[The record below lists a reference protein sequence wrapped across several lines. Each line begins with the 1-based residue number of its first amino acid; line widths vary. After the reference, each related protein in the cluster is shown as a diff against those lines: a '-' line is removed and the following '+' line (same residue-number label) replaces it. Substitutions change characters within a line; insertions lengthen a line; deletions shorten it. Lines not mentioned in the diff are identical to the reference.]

1 VNFRRGRK
9 REEPEI
15 NLIPLID
22 VLLVI
27 LIFLMVT
34 TTYNRYA
41 QLGVQLPTATT
52 ALSQSQAEETVEVT
66 ITRDGAIQLAGKS
79 YSGENQAELVA
90 AFSQMLAQHPRIAV
104 QLAADAAA
112 AHGRV
117 VLVLDAARQAGITR
131 LGIYTQ
137 AGALRP

>member
-1 VNFRRGRK
+1 MNFRRGK
-9 REEPEI
+9 TREEPEI

-41 QLGVQLPTATT
+41 QLGVQLPTAST
-52 ALSQSQAEETVEVT
+52 ATSRAPTADTIEVT
-66 ITRDGAIQLAGKS
+66 VSREGVITLAGKS
-79 YSGENQAELVA
+79 FSGNDQAQLVE
-90 AFSQMLAQHPRIAV
+90 AFKQLSQNHPQAQV
-104 QLAADAAA
+104 ELAADSAA

-117 VLVLDAARQAGITR
+117 VFVLDAARQAGLTH

-137 AGALRP
+137 SGLLHP